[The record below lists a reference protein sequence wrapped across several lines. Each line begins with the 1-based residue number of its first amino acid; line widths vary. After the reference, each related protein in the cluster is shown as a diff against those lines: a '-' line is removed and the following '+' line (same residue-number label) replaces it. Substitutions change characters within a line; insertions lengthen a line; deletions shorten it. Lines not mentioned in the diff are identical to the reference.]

1 MGSQIPTTM
10 FALSEGAQGAKGIGR
25 RGSLLVPL
33 PCAPCPL
40 PPRKGLTLIE
50 LVVVMTLLVLLAFI
64 AVPSFVNTAKVAQ
77 VRTAAQQL
85 VTTLRYARAKA
96 LALGRPVLV
105 AFDRKQR
112 TLSVLLPADV
122 VEQLA
127 ETAQRLSSE
136 AQTDLTDE
144 DWWRLAG
151 ERLEALDLNEFVV
164 DPSPMGR
171 KRTLPEGVEISSIR
185 DPDTGDELNLV
196 AFYPDGTASG
206 AVVVLSG
213 ERLIIAVEIAP
224 LTGTVRVQEQEPE
237 TDTTPLR

>member
-164 DPSPMGR
+164 DPSPR
-171 KRTLPEGVEISSIR
+171 
-185 DPDTGDELNLV
+185 
-196 AFYPDGTASG
+196 
-206 AVVVLSG
+206 VV
-213 ERLIIAVEIAP
+213 
-224 LTGTVRVQEQEPE
+224 
-237 TDTTPLR
+237 